1 MPAHACIYEAMEVR
15 LKSLGQ
21 DDAGFGF
28 GFGWEK
34 ERTCRVKQS
43 APGETLCLSQGI
55 W

>member
-15 LKSLGQ
+15 LESHSQDGDDDDFGQ
-21 DDAGFGF
+21 
-28 GFGWEK
+28 EN
-34 ERTCRVKQS
+34 ERTSRVKQS

>member
-15 LKSLGQ
+15 LESLGQ
-21 DDAGFGF
+21 DDD

-34 ERTCRVKQS
+34 ERTSRVKQS